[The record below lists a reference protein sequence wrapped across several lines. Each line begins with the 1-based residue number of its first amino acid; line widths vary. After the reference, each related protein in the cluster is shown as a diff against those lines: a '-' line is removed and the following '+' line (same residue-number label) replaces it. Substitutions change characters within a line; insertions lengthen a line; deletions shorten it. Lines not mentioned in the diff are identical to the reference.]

1 MDYVTLAIAYLIV
14 ALTIALS
21 SLIIS
26 IHRSDVAYRW
36 FALAFFTSAVGTLLL
51 ATVGSIEPF
60 TGYVLANTL
69 TIGTFP
75 IILIG
80 LKVHFKVKPIWL
92 SRHSYYGIAFVV
104 LFTIFAVLFPSY
116 MIRSMIYSAVL
127 IAVLVDM
134 FLFLAAQLEHSAKL
148 VKLLF
153 LTLIGGYIAATLV
166 RVTLVVVQ
174 GILDQ
179 IDFYETSVT
188 SFILIVSIVFSI
200 LWFTVIQLFASE
212 SIQDVLSAK
221 EAEITKLVQ
230 TDQLTGLWNRSYFEE
245 ELSALIEKAIE
256 EEHQLSLIHLDIDHF
271 KDLNERFGHAIGDQV
286 LKEVVAIIRQTLS
299 AKTPLIRWGGQE
311 IMILSYTTAEESVKK
326 AEVLRHNIANNNFTH
341 FESVTAS
348 FGVAGYRE
356 NEAIDLWFKRVE
368 MALREAKQ
376 SGRNCVIKGPK

>member
-1 MDYVTLAIAYLIV
+1 
-14 ALTIALS
+14 
-21 SLIIS
+21 
-26 IHRSDVAYRW
+26 
-36 FALAFFTSAVGTLLL
+36 
-51 ATVGSIEPF
+51 
-60 TGYVLANTL
+60 
-69 TIGTFP
+69 
-75 IILIG
+75 
-80 LKVHFKVKPIWL
+80 
-92 SRHSYYGIAFVV
+92 
-104 LFTIFAVLFPSY
+104 

-134 FLFLAAQLEHSAKL
+134 FLFLAAQLENSAKL

-376 SGRNCVIKGPK
+376 SGRNCGIKGPK